1 MINWFDR
8 LIDQSSNRGSVVYS
22 KGLSFLVLE
31 QYYPSTSKDSPRALG
46 LLSFLVLELYYPS
59 TSKDSPRA
67 LGLLVL
73 APSLVSVVQG
83 ADP

>member
-1 MINWFDR
+1 MCRSIDR
-8 LIDQSSNRGSVVYS
+8 LIDQSINRGSIVYS
-22 KGLSFLVLE
+22 KGLSL
-31 QYYPSTSKDSPRALG
+31 
-46 LLSFLVLELYYPS
+46 LVLELYYPS